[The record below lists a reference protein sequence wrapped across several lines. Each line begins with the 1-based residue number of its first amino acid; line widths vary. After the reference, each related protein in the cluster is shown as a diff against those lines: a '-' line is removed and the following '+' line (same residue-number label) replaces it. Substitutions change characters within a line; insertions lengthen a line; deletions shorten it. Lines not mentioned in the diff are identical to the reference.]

1 MSALQSQY
9 WKYYKFFTEYKKDFL
24 QKDIHAWE
32 ANNKYEFNF
41 TPYDF
46 DDIRSE
52 LKCLLLADIKKKYL
66 KQVLHKLKTKC
77 KKQRKKLDDEKDKGK
92 RQILQ
97 KELNIICAQRKKG
110 LKRLKQMKQ
119 D

>member
-1 MSALQSQY
+1 MTNLPGGNMTTNKLLNAISD
-9 WKYYKFFTEYKKDFL
+9 FFDESKKKQL
-24 QKDIHAWE
+24 
-32 ANNKYEFNF
+32 
-41 TPYDF
+41 
-46 DDIRSE
+46 
-52 LKCLLLADIKKKYL
+52 IKKKYL

-110 LKRLKQMKQ
+110 LKRLKQMK
-119 D
+119 